1 MPPSTF
7 SIFDKIGFCTDSVCI
22 EKIVDEYLMNLMR
35 ESVKGKDNSFKLF
48 ESEDDS
54 VDERE
59 FFNYYKFTESLLLKV
74 IENELDLDYVIN
86 DLKERLGKTHPIVM
100 LLRQLTEEE

>member
-1 MPPSTF
+1 
-7 SIFDKIGFCTDSVCI
+7 
-22 EKIVDEYLMNLMR
+22 MNLMK

-48 ESEDDS
+48 ESEEDS

-59 FFNYYKFTESLLLKV
+59 FFNYYKFTESLLLKI

-86 DLKERLGKTHPIVM
+86 DLKEKLGKTHPIVV

>member
-7 SIFDKIGFCTDSVCI
+7 SIFDKIGFCTDSSCI
-22 EKIVDEYLMNLMR
+22 EKIVDEHLMNLMR

-48 ESEDDS
+48 ESEDES